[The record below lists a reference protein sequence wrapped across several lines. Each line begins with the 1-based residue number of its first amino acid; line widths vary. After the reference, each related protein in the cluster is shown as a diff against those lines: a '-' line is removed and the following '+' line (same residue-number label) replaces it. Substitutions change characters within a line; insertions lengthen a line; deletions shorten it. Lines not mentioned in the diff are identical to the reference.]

1 MTLPQPSQPEPH
13 SLADK
18 AEEVRAY
25 VVAMRGGAPF
35 LSAADGR
42 LLVRWLEQGIGVP
55 RILAAVDEVAA
66 KRRAKRTRSRLTL
79 SACKRS
85 IEGKNKGETPHKEI
99 ENPDSKAIDL
109 SDYATELAQMVVAD
123 ALRPEQSKLV
133 ARIGSLKG
141 HTDPEWVATEA
152 VAAVRAFQE
161 ASWNAAAPE
170 YPSIRSQAE
179 SELQALKGLLKPEA
193 LAAYIEEVSRDI
205 VQRRAPQE
213 SAKAVWDRVSAL

>member
-1 MTLPQPSQPEPH
+1 MTLPHPSQPEPH

-42 LLVRWLEQGIGVP
+42 LLVRWLEQGIGVT
-55 RILAAVDEVAA
+55 RILAAVDEVAV
-66 KRRAKRTRSRLTL
+66 KRRAKRTRGRLTL

-85 IEGKNKGETPHKEI
+85 IEGKKKGVSP
-99 ENPDSKAIDL
+99 ENRTEVPKACAMDL
-109 SDYATELAQMVVAD
+109 SDYARELAEMVVPP
-123 ALRPEQSKLV
+123 ALQTERSKLV

-141 HTDPEWVATEA
+141 HTDHEWVATEA
-152 VAAVRAFQE
+152 VAAGRAFQE
-161 ASWNAAAPE
+161 AAWIAAAPE
-170 YPSIRSQAE
+170 YPQLRSQAE
-179 SELQALKGLLKPEA
+179 SELQALKGLLKPDA

-205 VQRRAPQE
+205 VQRRTPLV

>member
-42 LLVRWLEQGIGVP
+42 LLIRWLEQGIGVA

-85 IEGKNKGETPHKEI
+85 IEGKKKGSAP
-99 ENPDSKAIDL
+99 ENRTEVQTTHTLDL
-109 SDYATELAQMVVAD
+109 GKYAAELAEMVVPD
-123 ALRPEQSKLV
+123 ALKPERSKLV

-141 HTDPEWVATEA
+141 HTDHEWVATEA
-152 VAAVRAFQE
+152 VAAGRAFQE
-161 ASWNAAAPE
+161 AAWIAASPE
-170 YPSIRSQAE
+170 YPQLQSQAE
-179 SELQALKGLLKPEA
+179 SELRALKGLLGPEA
-193 LAAYIEEVSRDI
+193 MAAYIEEVVRDI
-205 VQRRAPQE
+205 VLRRTPLV

>member
-13 SLADK
+13 TLADK

-42 LLVRWLEQGIGVP
+42 LLVRWLEQGIGVA
-55 RILAAVDEVAA
+55 RILAAVDDVAT

-85 IEGKNKGETPHKEI
+85 VEGKKKGTAP
-99 ENPDSKAIDL
+99 ENRTEAPKKHTLDL
-109 SDYATELAQMVVAD
+109 SGYARELAEMAV
-123 ALRPEQSKLV
+123 PEGLKSERSKLV

-141 HTDPEWVATEA
+141 HTDHEWIATEA
-152 VAAVRAFQE
+152 VAAGRAFQE
-161 ASWNAAAPE
+161 AAWVAAAPE
-170 YPSIRSQAE
+170 YPLLQSQAE

-205 VQRRAPQE
+205 VQRRTPLV
-213 SAKAVWDRVSAL
+213 SAKAVWDRVSAP